1 MLVCLLSFF
10 YFLDLFAPRVSSL
23 TRVCPLRNPQ
33 RSPPHAVTPD
43 SGEDTKP
50 SRRHNSRPPFIL
62 YGQRASEPSRR
73 PSQHSSVPPKRATW
87 HPRSLDPRVAS
98 PHSTRTQRPSPKGT
112 LAGAALSRY
121 PAGGLQQGS
130 GHRRR
135 SARDHLFSPTDIIQR
150 RIPRPNKLF
159 VSPLSS
165 SFRDDGSEYRTCR

>member
-33 RSPPHAVTPD
+33 RSPPHTVTPD

-98 PHSTRTQRPSPKGT
+98 PHSTRTQRPSPKRDPSWRCLESLSGR
-112 LAGAALSRY
+112 GAAARKRPPPPICPRSPIFPDRYYTTSHSATQQTFRLSSFELL
-121 PAGGLQQGS
+121 P
-130 GHRRR
+130 RRR
-135 SARDHLFSPTDIIQR
+135 I
-150 RIPRPNKLF
+150 RIPHL
-159 VSPLSS
+159 
-165 SFRDDGSEYRTCR
+165 